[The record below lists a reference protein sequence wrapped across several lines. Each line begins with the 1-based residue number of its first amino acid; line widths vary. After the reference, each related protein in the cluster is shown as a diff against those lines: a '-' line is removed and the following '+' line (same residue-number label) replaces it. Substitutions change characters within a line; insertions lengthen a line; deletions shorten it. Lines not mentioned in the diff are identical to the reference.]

1 MWGPLSSFPSGF
13 IAFNNP
19 LGCSSFSGGKDEK
32 NGGSSSSSSSLFQR
46 QRQIQRREKGAE
58 TVVSNS
64 SSSSSS
70 SSSGAPNG
78 ARPPP
83 PTATATTSASS
94 APVSMKHQPFVFAA
108 RATTTF
114 LSISLATRRD
124 VASSRRRNGQS
135 ANEPFSNDPNRRAT
149 DVLLLSLISGYSLQ
163 LLTRQ
168 KATAAFAKVNADVAN
183 GQYYRLFTSAFLH
196 GGLLHLF
203 VNAYSLNA
211 IGSTVERIFGRSH
224 VYAAFAASAVSG
236 NIMSY
241 KMSQYPAVGAS
252 GAIFGLAGAFA
263 VYLYRHKDVLG
274 VGAEEQ
280 LNALGTSLAINAVYG
295 ATSAR
300 IDNWAHFGGLVGGC
314 VYSYLFGP
322 NFKRDNLGRMK
333 NRPII
338 DLR

>member
-1 MWGPLSSFPSGF
+1 M
-13 IAFNNP
+13 
-19 LGCSSFSGGKDEK
+19 
-32 NGGSSSSSSSLFQR
+32 
-46 QRQIQRREKGAE
+46 
-58 TVVSNS
+58 
-64 SSSSSS
+64 
-70 SSSGAPNG
+70 
-78 ARPPP
+78 
-83 PTATATTSASS
+83 
-94 APVSMKHQPFVFAA
+94 
-108 RATTTF
+108 
-114 LSISLATRRD
+114 
-124 VASSRRRNGQS
+124 
-135 ANEPFSNDPNRRAT
+135 
-149 DVLLLSLISGYSLQ
+149 
-163 LLTRQ
+163 
-168 KATAAFAKVNADVAN
+168 NADVAN

-314 VYSYLFGP
+314 IYSYLLGP

>member
-13 IAFNNP
+13 IS
-19 LGCSSFSGGKDEK
+19 GSSFSGGKDDETS
-32 NGGSSSSSSSLFQR
+32 GGSSSSSSSSSSLFQR
-46 QRQIQRREKGAE
+46 QRQLRQQPQRREKGAE
-58 TVVSNS
+58 TVVAN

-78 ARPPP
+78 AARPPP
-83 PTATATTSASS
+83 TTTTSAPS
-94 APVSMKHQPFVFAA
+94 ALVSKHQPFVFAA

-124 VASSRRRNGQS
+124 VATRRRNRQQS

-183 GQYYRLFTSAFLH
+183 GQYYRLITSAFLH